1 MNVPEDRRYAKTH
14 EWVRSEGDLAYVGI
28 TDYAQE
34 ELGDVVFVELPD
46 VGDDFSKGDEVAT
59 VESVKASSP
68 IYTPLGG
75 KIAGVNQ
82 ELDGTPELLNR
93 KPYEAYLFTLTDF
106 DAAELDDLMDAGA
119 YTAFVE
125 EEKKNH

>member
-14 EWVRSEGDLAYVGI
+14 EWVRIEGDLAYVGI
-28 TDYAQE
+28 SDFAQE

-46 VGDDFSKGDEVAT
+46 VGDDFSRGDEAAT

-68 IYTPLGG
+68 IYTPMGG

-93 KPYEAYLFTLTDF
+93 KPYDAYLFTLTDF
-106 DAAELDDLMDAGA
+106 DAADLDDLMDAGA
-119 YTAFVE
+119 YAAFVE

>member
-14 EWVRSEGDLAYVGI
+14 EWVRIEGDLAYVGI
-28 TDYAQE
+28 SDYAQE

-46 VGDDFSKGDEVAT
+46 VGDDFSRGDEAAT

-68 IYTPLGG
+68 IYTPMGG

-93 KPYEAYLFTLTDF
+93 KPYDAYLFTLTDF
-106 DAAELDDLMDAGA
+106 DAADLDDLMDAGA
-119 YTAFVE
+119 YAAFIE

>member
-14 EWVRSEGDLAYVGI
+14 EWVRIEGDLAYVGI
-28 TDYAQE
+28 SDYAQE

-46 VGDDFSKGDEVAT
+46 VGDDFSRGDEAAT

-68 IYTPLGG
+68 IYTPMGG

-93 KPYEAYLFTLTDF
+93 KPYDAYLFTLTDF
-106 DAAELDDLMDAGA
+106 DAADLDDLMDAGA
-119 YTAFVE
+119 YAAFVE